1 MQGFKLLHLSHPFPS
16 LQLAGPPFGPPNFP
30 LPISRVLPPA
40 HVPPPHSLLQRYP
53 TTLHNSPSRISHTI
67 PFPSSTYIVVTSD
80 KEVQFNVEISTAVF
94 LTKGLG
100 VWIGSVSAISGVGDR
115 VLLGDE
121 QGVGGRVQV
130 GGVGGEVV
138 LRFDVRKGE
147 VVG

>member
-1 MQGFKLLHLSHPFPS
+1 
-16 LQLAGPPFGPPNFP
+16 
-30 LPISRVLPPA
+30 
-40 HVPPPHSLLQRYP
+40 
-53 TTLHNSPSRISHTI
+53 
-67 PFPSSTYIVVTSD
+67 
-80 KEVQFNVEISTAVF
+80 
-94 LTKGLG
+94 
-100 VWIGSVSAISGVGDR
+100 

>member
-1 MQGFKLLHLSHPFPS
+1 M
-16 LQLAGPPFGPPNFP
+16 
-30 LPISRVLPPA
+30 
-40 HVPPPHSLLQRYP
+40 
-53 TTLHNSPSRISHTI
+53 
-67 PFPSSTYIVVTSD
+67 
-80 KEVQFNVEISTAVF
+80 AVF

-100 VWIGSVSAISGVGDR
+100 VWIGSVSAISGVGNR

-130 GGVGGEVV
+130 YGVGGEVV